1 MSLVFVDAVGLLALW
16 NDDDQWH
23 HAARGAF
30 VPISDGRTALVTT
43 PFILAECGNAASR
56 TPFRAEADRLRLE
69 FEAAETL
76 IWPTEADWHQ
86 AWSAYQRGEA
96 DAAGIVDHI
105 SFIVMRRLGV
115 AKAFTNDRHFRAA
128 GFETMF

>member
-1 MSLVFVDAVGLLALW
+1 MPSGCWPLW
-16 NDDDQWH
+16 NNDDQWH
-23 HAARGAF
+23 RAAKGAF
-30 VPISDGRTALVTT
+30 VPISDGRTTLVTT

-76 IWPTEADWHQ
+76 IRPIEADWHQ
-86 AWSAYQRGEA
+86 AWNAYQRGEA

-105 SFIVMRRLGV
+105 SFTVMRRLGV
-115 AKAFTNDRHFRAA
+115 AMAFTNDRHFRAA

>member
-16 NDDDQWH
+16 NNDDQWH
-23 HAARGAF
+23 RTAKGAF
-30 VPISDGRTALVTT
+30 VPISDGRTTLVTT

-86 AWSAYQRGEA
+86 AWNAYQRGEA

-105 SFIVMRRLGV
+105 SFTVMRRLGI
-115 AKAFTNDRHFRAA
+115 ARAFTNDRHFRAA

>member
-23 HAARGAF
+23 RAAKSAF
-30 VPISDGRTALVTT
+30 VPISDGRTTLVTS

-56 TPFRAEADRLRLE
+56 TPFRGEADRLRLE

-76 IWPTEADWHQ
+76 IWPTGADWHQ
-86 AWSAYQRGEA
+86 AWNAYQRGEA

-105 SFIVMRRLGV
+105 SFTVMRRLGIDT
-115 AKAFTNDRHFRAA
+115 AFTNDRHFRAA